1 MSSPNSGDTGYWSE
15 TTPRI
20 ARLPYHNDDVDED
33 LSLPSPS
40 FPVPGSSYETSATFD
55 DSMSK
60 YPGSVSSSIR
70 AHVYEDGLRYH
81 KYRDGRYPFPN
92 DETEQNRDD
101 MKHAMLQTLMDG
113 KHFYAPVEAALAAGG
128 EALDLGTSF
137 ILLTIERQYFFFVL
151 LKKLPRLTLLF
162 HNRNGNRHL
171 GYRK

>member
-1 MSSPNSGDTGYWSE
+1 MSSPFSGDTVYCAE
-15 TTPRI
+15 TSPSI

-40 FPVPGSSYETSATFD
+40 YPVPGSSYETSATFD

-70 AHVYEDGLRYH
+70 AHVNEDGLRYH

-101 MKHAMLQTLMDG
+101 MKQAMLLSLLDG
-113 KHFYAPVEAALAAGG
+113 
-128 EALDLGTSF
+128 
-137 ILLTIERQYFFFVL
+137 
-151 LKKLPRLTLLF
+151 
-162 HNRNGNRHL
+162 
-171 GYRK
+171 